1 MVDQAIGAALDC
13 LLKQQPGQVAAEE
26 VKRVVVAGAFGDPNF
41 EAPLKDEDPAKE
53 EYNGVYESPE
63 PAGGGTDEA
72 GFKVALNELGDQ
84 AAAFEDDTQEAG
96 NPAGQA
102 GEGP

>member
-26 VKRVVVAGAFGDPNF
+26 VKRVVVAGAFGDPDF

-53 EYNGVYESPE
+53 EYNGVDESQSQPAAE
-63 PAGGGTDEA
+63 PT
-72 GFKVALNELGDQ
+72 KRVSKSR
-84 AAAFEDDTQEAG
+84 
-96 NPAGQA
+96 
-102 GEGP
+102 